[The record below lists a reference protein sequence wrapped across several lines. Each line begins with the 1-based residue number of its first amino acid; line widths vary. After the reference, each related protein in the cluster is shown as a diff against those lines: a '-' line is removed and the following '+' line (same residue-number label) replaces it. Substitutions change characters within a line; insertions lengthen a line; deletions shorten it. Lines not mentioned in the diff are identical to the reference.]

1 MQTLTLIQPD
11 DLHVHFRDGAAL
23 QSVVPHTARQM
34 ARALVM
40 PNLKP
45 PVTTVPCRRA
55 IRLSR

>member
-40 PNLKP
+40 PNL
-45 PVTTVPCRRA
+45 
-55 IRLSR
+55 